1 MTATTANE
9 TVPPLVKRSH
19 PTRWIGAAISIVV
32 LGAIVYAFSQGQIG
46 WSVVGEYVFSP
57 RILRGLG
64 NTIIVSFLAMAL
76 GLLIGFIVAMMRLSP
91 NPVTNNIARLF
102 VWFFRGTPLY
112 LQLLLWFNLG
122 LVFPTVWSPFGEF
135 PMTQVMTTFTATL
148 LGLGINEGAYL
159 AEVIRGGILSVD
171 PGQAEAGHAIGL
183 GKRKIMWRIV
193 VPQAMPTVIP
203 TIGNEAIGMLKN
215 SSLAAAISFTELLT
229 SSQQIYFLNGRVM
242 ELLFVA
248 SIWYLVMTS
257 ITSIGQYYLERHFNR
272 SRGRKTA

>member
-1 MTATTANE
+1 MTATTADE

-19 PTRWIGAAISIVV
+19 PTRWIGAALSIIV

-64 NTIIVSFLAMAL
+64 NTIVVSFLAMVL
-76 GLLIGFIVAMMRLSP
+76 GLLIGFVVAMMRLSP
-91 NPVTNNIARLF
+91 NPVTNTIARLF

-122 LVFPTVWSPFGEF
+122 LVFPTLWSPFGEL

-171 PGQAEAGHAIGL
+171 PGQSEAGHAIGL

-272 SRGRKTA
+272 SRGRKSA